1 MMPGIW
7 LSGLYRYPVK
17 ALRGLALPESR
28 VELRGLAYDRR
39 WMVVDGQGKFLT
51 QRQWPRLAL
60 VEVAIASPNL
70 QLQAPGMPDL
80 SFALVPEAVEPITVE
95 VWGDDCMA
103 LPMGSRSQA
112 WFSQYLGIPCQLV
125 YMPDHSLR
133 PAGHGSVGDVPVS
146 FADGYPF
153 LLISQGSL
161 DDLNQRLSDPVPMN
175 RFRPNLVVAGC
186 EPFAE
191 DTWAEIQIGDVT
203 FRCVKPCSRCIVTTT
218 DQITAQRS
226 PEPLRTLAT
235 YRHHQGEILFG
246 QNLIALNPGSVC
258 LNAPVEILSRR

>member
-1 MMPGIW
+1 MTRGIW

-17 ALRGLALPESR
+17 ALRGKALPESR

-39 WMVVDGQGKFLT
+39 WMVVDERGKFLT

-60 VEVAIASPNL
+60 VEVAIAPPTL
-70 QLQAPGMPDL
+70 QLQAPGMPAL
-80 SFALVPEAVEPITVE
+80 SLAQVPEGVEPITVE
-95 VWGDDCMA
+95 VWGDYCPA
-103 LPMGSRSQA
+103 LPMGSASQV
-112 WFSQYLGIPCQLV
+112 WFSQYLGINCQLV
-125 YMPDHSLR
+125 YMPDNSLR
-133 PAGHGSVGDVPVS
+133 PAGHGSVGEVPVS

-161 DDLNQRLSDPVPMN
+161 DDLNQRLADPIPMN
-175 RFRPNLVVAGC
+175 RFRPNLVVKGC

-191 DTWAEIQIGDVT
+191 DTWAEVQIGEVT

-218 DQITAQRS
+218 DQATAQRS

-246 QNLIALNPGSVC
+246 QNLIALNAGSIR
-258 LNAPVEILSRR
+258 LDAPVEILSRQ